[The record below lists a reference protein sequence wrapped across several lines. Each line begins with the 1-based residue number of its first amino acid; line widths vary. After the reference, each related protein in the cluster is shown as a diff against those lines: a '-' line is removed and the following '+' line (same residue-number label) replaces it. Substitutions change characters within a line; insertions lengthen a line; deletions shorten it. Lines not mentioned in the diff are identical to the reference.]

1 MSRRGV
7 AACLALWLVAGS
19 FGAFAAPLVCPP
31 AATAAGASLA
41 PGPYR
46 QGLLW
51 QLRAPSGAVSH
62 LFGTI
67 HLGLPEVATP
77 SLAVRA
83 ALKASRSFGM
93 EVLFDP
99 ATLQAVGASV
109 IAPAGQSLAA
119 RAEPALRERAVSLLA
134 AYGVDAEAAGR
145 LKPWAA
151 WTTLALPP
159 GKTGLPLD
167 LVLMGEAE
175 ALGLARFGLETLA
188 EQTALFDQLSA
199 ADELEL
205 LRDAVCH
212 YDAEATERA
221 SLVEAWRRQDLAAL
235 YATGTA
241 EDSPSGRRLLQR
253 MLHQRNATLFER
265 LLPQLTDGGAFV
277 AVGALHLAG
286 TDGLLARLAAAGYQV
301 QAVE

>member
-1 MSRRGV
+1 MSRRGA
-7 AACLALWLVAGS
+7 AACIALWLVGWTL
-19 FGAFAAPLVCPP
+19 GALAAPLACPP
-31 AATAAGASLA
+31 AATAHGTPPA

-67 HLGLPEVATP
+67 HLGSPEVATP
-77 SLAVRA
+77 SAAVRA
-83 ALKASRSFGM
+83 ALQTSRSFGM
-93 EVLFDP
+93 EVLFDSD
-99 ATLQAVGASV
+99 TLLAVGSSV
-109 IAPAGQSLAA
+109 IAPAGRSLAA
-119 RAEPALRERAVSLLA
+119 RAEPALRERTVSLLA

-159 GKTGLPLD
+159 GETGLPLD

-205 LRDAVCH
+205 LRAAVCL
-212 YDAEATERA
+212 YEEQAVERA
-221 SLVEAWRRQDLAAL
+221 SLVQAWRQQDLAAL
-235 YATGTA
+235 YAAGTA
-241 EDSPSGRRLLQR
+241 EDSPAGRRLLQR
-253 MLHQRNATLFER
+253 MLHQRNATMFER
-265 LLPQLTDGGAFV
+265 LLPQLAAGGAFV

-286 TDGLLARLAAAGYQV
+286 TDGLLARLAAAGYRV
-301 QAVE
+301 KAVE

>member
-1 MSRRGV
+1 MIARALAGI
-7 AACLALWLVAGS
+7 ALWLTLWLPGAG
-19 FGAFAAPLVCPP
+19 AAAPLVCPS
-31 AATAAGASLA
+31 ANAGASASLA

-46 QGLLW
+46 HGLLW

-77 SLAVRA
+77 SAAVRA
-83 ALKASRSFGM
+83 ALRASRSFGM

-99 ATLQAVGASV
+99 DTLLAVGASV
-109 IAPAGQSLAA
+109 VAPPGKSLAE
-119 RAEPALRERAVSLLA
+119 RAEPALRERATGLLA
-134 AYGVDAEAAGR
+134 AYGVDADTAAR

-159 GKTGLPLD
+159 GETGLPLD

-175 ALGLARFGLETLA
+175 AAGLARFGLETLA
-188 EQTALFDQLSA
+188 EQTALFDQLPA

-205 LRDAVCH
+205 LRAAVCH
-212 YDAEATERA
+212 YDQQTAEREA
-221 SLVEAWRRQDLAAL
+221 LVKAWRQRDLAAL
-235 YATGTA
+235 YATGTT
-241 EDSPSGRRLLQR
+241 EDSPAGRRLLAR
-253 MLHQRNATLFER
+253 MLHQRNATMTER
-265 LLPQLTDGGAFV
+265 LLPRLATGGVFV

-301 QAVE
+301 TAVE